1 MKLSASL
8 IILFVTVS
16 SACAIPVPKGGNK
29 AGNKGVKAPEPIGL
43 GTGVKMPDIVP
54 QAPVVDVP
62 QVPDVPV
69 VPLVD
74 VPQVPDVP
82 VVPVVDVPQVPDVP
96 VVPVVDIPVV
106 DVPQVPDV
114 PVVDVPVVPKNN
126 RKNKQTMKELI
137 REIIRQEMKK
147 MQHRIPVHR
156 TPVYKKVEHKSQ
168 LKTTHKMHN

>member
-96 VVPVVDIPVV
+96 VV
-106 DVPQVPDV
+106 
-114 PVVDVPVVPKNN
+114 DVPVVPKNN